1 VPPARRDIAMVFQD
15 YALYPHMTVHDN
27 MAFGLE
33 MRNTPKD
40 EIRRR
45 VQRAAEQLH
54 ITEYLQRKPREL
66 SGGQRQRVA
75 MGRAMVREPQVF
87 LFDEPL
93 SNLDAKLR
101 GEVRTEIKALAQT
114 LQTTMVFV
122 THDQVEAMTMAD
134 RIVILKDGVV
144 QQVGTPQQVYD
155 EPVNAF
161 VAGFIGSPTMN
172 FLDAAVRT
180 GCGRFVFASS
190 GGVLYGD
197 VTAPAPE
204 ATPANPVSP
213 YGITKW
219 VGERYLKF
227 YAEEHGLAAVA
238 LRYSNVYGPR
248 QNPHGEAG
256 VVAIFCKKLLA
267 GEPATI
273 NGDGRYVRDY
283 VYGPDVARANLIAI
297 TADLP
302 AIQPKTLTSLNI
314 GTGLGTDVNELEAQL
329 RQALAATLADRGRSA
344 PLPPPLHGPA
354 RPGDLRSNLVDA
366 SRAAQLLGWKPTV
379 SFADGLAST
388 ATWFADR

>member
-1 VPPARRDIAMVFQD
+1 MSVSR
-15 YALYPHMTVHDN
+15 
-27 MAFGLE
+27 
-33 MRNTPKD
+33 
-40 EIRRR
+40 
-45 VQRAAEQLH
+45 
-54 ITEYLQRKPREL
+54 
-66 SGGQRQRVA
+66 S
-75 MGRAMVREPQVF
+75 VREP
-87 LFDEPL
+87 LFD
-93 SNLDAKLR
+93 
-101 GEVRTEIKALAQT
+101 AQ
-114 LQTTMVFV
+114 
-122 THDQVEAMTMAD
+122 
-134 RIVILKDGVV
+134 
-144 QQVGTPQQVYD
+144 
-155 EPVNAF
+155 VNC
-161 VAGFIGSPTMN
+161 IGLIN
-172 FLDAAVRT
+172 VLDAAVRQ

-197 VTAPAPE
+197 VTTPAPE
-204 ATPANPVSP
+204 STPANPVSP

-344 PLPPPLHGPA
+344 PLPQPLHGPA

-388 ATWFADR
+388 AAWFADR